1 MTDTRA
7 ALISATVAHLDAHG
21 LDGLTLRQIARDAGV
36 SHGAPLRHFASLSA
50 LLSAVAA
57 ESFDTMSDAIRSR
70 IAPFGDNARARLLE
84 AGRAYVGYA
93 LANPGSY
100 ELMFRPELLD
110 RSDADYFRASV
121 AAYEQLATLTA
132 DAQATGWRSDTP
144 HALLTGVLWAGVHGI
159 ASLQIQGALPAA
171 TNTQDPSGLLAVF
184 QIDLAGLPDIPHT
197 PDRSNS

>member
-1 MTDTRA
+1 MTGTKEV
-7 ALISATVAHLDAHG
+7 LISATVAHLDARG

-57 ESFDTMSDAIRSR
+57 ESFETMTEAIRSR
-70 IAPFGDNARARLLE
+70 AASLGGNPLGELFE
-84 AGRAYVGYA
+84 AGRGYVDYA

-100 ELMFRPELLD
+100 ELMFRPERLD
-110 RSDADYFRASV
+110 RTDPDYLIASV

-132 DAQATGWRSDTP
+132 NAQATGWRSNTP

-159 ASLQIQGALPAA
+159 ASLQIQGALPA
-171 TNTQDPSGLLAVF
+171 TTGSHDPSGLLDVF
-184 QIDLAGLPDIPHT
+184 QIDLAGLPNT
-197 PDRSNS
+197 TTRSSS

>member
-1 MTDTRA
+1 MNGTREV
-7 ALISATVAHLDAHG
+7 LISATVAHLDGRG

-36 SHGAPLRHFASLSA
+36 SHGAPLRHFTSLSA

-57 ESFDTMSDAIRSR
+57 ESFDTMTEAIQLRVAR
-70 IAPFGDNARARLLE
+70 LGDNPLAQLLE
-84 AGRAYVGYA
+84 AGRAYVDYA

-132 DAQATGWRSDTP
+132 NAQATGWRSDTP

-171 TNTQDPSGLLAVF
+171 TNTHDPSGLLAVF
-184 QIDLAGLPDIPHT
+184 QIDLAGLPAA